1 MPMPPNAG
9 PNVILL
15 MQRLDLIEKKID
27 WIAGRVASLTYAD
40 GAPARGQGDQPTTEE
55 GTLWVPASKAAEPI
69 RVVDDRVAAPLPA
82 TGSPATETTPPEST
96 PATGPGVETSE
107 QVRDTPFA
115 QAVDGETSQD
125 DEAAVYV

>member
-40 GAPARGQGDQPTTEE
+40 GAPAHDRGRHSVGSRLE
-55 GTLWVPASKAAEPI
+55 GRRAHQS
-69 RVVDDRVAAPLPA
+69 RR
-82 TGSPATETTPPEST
+82 
-96 PATGPGVETSE
+96 
-107 QVRDTPFA
+107 
-115 QAVDGETSQD
+115 
-125 DEAAVYV
+125 